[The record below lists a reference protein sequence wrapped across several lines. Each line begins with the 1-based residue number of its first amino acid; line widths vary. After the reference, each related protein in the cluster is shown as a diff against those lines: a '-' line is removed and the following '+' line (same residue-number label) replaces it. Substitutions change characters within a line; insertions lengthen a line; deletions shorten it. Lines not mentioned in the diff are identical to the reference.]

1 MKEKIKENWFL
12 IVISFL
18 IILLMI
24 TGVYY
29 NIQVYQVSEQIKY
42 EKEKNLFETCNVN
55 DKVYEFTD
63 GSWFICNSAENEYV
77 FQPVELG
84 DWDYE
89 LENKEELSKIMATYF
104 ISKYNVEETKAIQ
117 EINKILEEVKNNG

>member
-1 MKEKIKENWFL
+1 MKEKIKENWFS
-12 IVISFL
+12 IVVSIL

-24 TGVYY
+24 IGVYY
-29 NIQVYQVSEQIKY
+29 NIQIYQVSEQIKY
-42 EKEKNLFETCNVN
+42 EKEKKLFETCNVN

-63 GSWFICNSAENEYV
+63 GSWFICDNTENEYI

-89 LENKEELSKIMATYF
+89 LENQEQLGKIMATYF
-104 ISKYNVEETKAIQ
+104 INKYNIEEKEVIK
-117 EINKILEEVKNNG
+117 EINKILEEVDI

>member
-12 IVISFL
+12 IVISIL
-18 IILLMI
+18 IISLGI
-24 TGVYY
+24 TGIYY
-29 NIQVYQVSEQIKY
+29 NIQIYQVSEQIKY

-63 GSWFICNSAENEYV
+63 GSWFICNNAENEYV

-89 LENKEELSKIMATYF
+89 LDNQEQLGKIMTTYF
-104 ISKYNVEETKAIQ
+104 INKYNIEEEKAIQ
-117 EINKILEEVKNNG
+117 EINKILEEVDI

>member
-12 IVISFL
+12 IVVSILILLL
-18 IILLMI
+18 II
-24 TGVYY
+24 TGIYY
-29 NIQVYQVSEQIKY
+29 NIQIYQVSEQIKY
-42 EKEKNLFETCNVN
+42 EKEKKLFETYNVN

-63 GSWFICNSAENEYV
+63 GSWFICDNTENEYV

-89 LENKEELSKIMATYF
+89 LENQEQLGKIMATYF
-104 ISKYNVEETKAIQ
+104 INKYNIEEKEVIK
-117 EINKILEEVKNNG
+117 EINKILEEVDI

>member
-12 IVISFL
+12 IVIS
-18 IILLMI
+18 ILVISLGI
-24 TGVYY
+24 TGIYY
-29 NIQVYQVSEQIKY
+29 NIQIYQVSEQIKY
-42 EKEKNLFETCNVN
+42 EKEKNLFEIYNVN

-63 GSWFICNSAENEYV
+63 GSWFICNNAENEYV

-89 LENKEELSKIMATYF
+89 LDNQEQLGKIMATYF
-104 ISKYNVEETKAIQ
+104 INKYNIEEDKAIQ
-117 EINKILEEVKNNG
+117 EINKILEEVDI

>member
-1 MKEKIKENWFL
+1 MKEKVKENLFL
-12 IVISFL
+12 IVIS
-18 IILLMI
+18 ILVISLGI
-24 TGVYY
+24 TGIYY
-29 NIQVYQVSEQIKY
+29 NIQIYQVSEQIKN

-63 GSWFICNSAENEYV
+63 GSWFICDSAENEYV

-89 LENKEELSKIMATYF
+89 LDNQEELGKIMATYF
-104 ISKYNVEETKAIQ
+104 INKFNIEEDKAIQ
-117 EINKILEEVKNNG
+117 EINKILEEVDI